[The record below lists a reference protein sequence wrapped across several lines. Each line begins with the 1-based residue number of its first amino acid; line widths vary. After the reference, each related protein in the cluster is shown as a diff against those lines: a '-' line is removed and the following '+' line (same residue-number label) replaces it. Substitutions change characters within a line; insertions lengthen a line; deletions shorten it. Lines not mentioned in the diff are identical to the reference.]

1 MKITAAVVIAMAAGF
16 GGRAIAAGDSQ
27 RTLTVYMVDEHL
39 LAPRSAVF
47 AKDQAARMFAQIG
60 IRIQWRSAAR
70 SLPPDALVVE
80 MLQQAPAKRCP
91 GALACAKPFEGVH
104 IYVFSD
110 RIRATVPD
118 NMVSPL
124 LAHVLVHEITH
135 ILQGADRHSASGVMK
150 ARWDESDFA
159 RMKRKSLPFSPE
171 DLALIEHGLAARQP
185 RPVIANTSQSVAG
198 SL

>member
-1 MKITAAVVIAMAAGF
+1 MKITAAVVITMAASLS
-16 GGRAIAAGDSQ
+16 GRAIAAGDSQ

-39 LAPRSAVF
+39 LAPRF
-47 AKDQAARMFAQIG
+47 AAFAEDQAARIFAQIG
-60 IRIQWRSAAR
+60 IRIQWRSAGR

-80 MLQQAPAKRCP
+80 MLPQAPPERCP

-135 ILQGADRHSASGVMK
+135 ILQGVDRHSASGVMK
-150 ARWDESDFA
+150 ARWDESDFTM
-159 RMKRKSLPFSPE
+159 MKRKSLPFSPE
-171 DLALIEHGLAARQP
+171 DLALIERGLAARQP
-185 RPVIANTSQSVAG
+185 RPVIADASHSVPG